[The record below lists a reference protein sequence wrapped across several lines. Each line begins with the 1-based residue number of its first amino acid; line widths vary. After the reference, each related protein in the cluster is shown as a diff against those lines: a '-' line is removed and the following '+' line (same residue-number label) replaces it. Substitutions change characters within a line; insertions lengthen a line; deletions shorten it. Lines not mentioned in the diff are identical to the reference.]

1 VRDSKSAVLGHYAGH
16 RTPGAALE
24 RQVPRN
30 RREKFLRFVDAP
42 LATVQPVT
50 FITSV
55 PGVVADVVAF
65 FFMKNL

>member
-1 VRDSKSAVLGHYAGH
+1 MRGSKSAVLGHYSGH
-16 RTPGAALE
+16 TQGAALE

-30 RREKFLRFVDAP
+30 PGEKFLRFVDAP